1 MNIRRVTSF
10 IRTSEQT
17 TAARVVPD
25 GTVTVRWQ
33 RPTGPGTRAACTAH
47 MDSVHDRGALSWPQM
62 DEAPR
67 TKLQP
72 RQVRL
77 VHRLRVTVDEGPDA
91 GTSCAPEDGAS
102 LAIGTSED
110 NTLVLRDAAVS
121 RYHLE
126 LRRTAGGVGV
136 LDLGSRNG
144 TWVGGVRV
152 ERAVVPAGTRLRL
165 GDTVLTVTDAG
176 STVAPPAVEQ
186 PLPAGMVGDSDAIRD
201 VGRLV
206 NRLARVDSS
215 VLIQGETGTG
225 KEVIAR
231 AIHEVSPRRDH
242 ELVVVDCG
250 SMPATLIASIL
261 FGHEKGAFTG
271 ADQRRAGA
279 FERAQGGTVLLDE
292 IGELPLEVQ
301 PTLLGV
307 LERRAF
313 TRVGGAQPIAVDVRI
328 LAATHR
334 DLRAE
339 VNAGR
344 FRADL
349 YYRLA
354 VARVILPPL
363 RERPE
368 DIAPLIAHFVERLT
382 GTAELGPLA
391 GALDA
396 LRAHPWSG
404 NVRELRNVVET
415 ALVMGELDL
424 GNAPATPIAT
434 AAIAPRDGA
443 ALPYRDARATALAA
457 FEVAYLRDLIAR
469 AEGNASEAARL
480 AKMDRPYLLTLLR
493 KHGLRG

>member
-1 MNIRRVTSF
+1 
-10 IRTSEQT
+10 
-17 TAARVVPD
+17 
-25 GTVTVRWQ
+25 
-33 RPTGPGTRAACTAH
+33 
-47 MDSVHDRGALSWPQM
+47 MDD
-62 DEAPR
+62 APR

-72 RQVRL
+72 RQIRL
-77 VHRLRVTVDEGPDA
+77 VHRLRVTVDQGPDA
-91 GTSCAPEDGAS
+91 GAACAPDDGAS
-102 LAIGTSED
+102 LAIGTSAD
-110 NTLVLRDAAVS
+110 NALVLTDGAVS

-126 LRRTAGGVGV
+126 LRRTPAGVAV

-144 TWVGGVRV
+144 TWVGDVRV

-165 GDTVLTVTDAG
+165 GDTTLTVTDAG
-176 STVAPPAVEQ
+176 STVAPPTVEQ
-186 PLPAGMVGDSDAIRD
+186 PLPPGLVGDSDAIRD

-215 VLIQGETGTG
+215 VLLWGETGTG

-231 AIHEVSPRRDH
+231 AIHEVSPRRDK

-279 FERAQGGTVLLDE
+279 FERAAGGTVLLDE

-354 VARVILPPL
+354 VAKIVLPPL

-368 DIAPLIAHFVERLT
+368 DIAPLVRHFVERLT
-382 GTAELGPLA
+382 GEAGDGDGLGPLA

-424 GNAPATPIAT
+424 GGPPVRTPSAAAHAAVAARDAT
-434 AAIAPRDGA
+434 A
-443 ALPYRDARATALAA
+443 ALPYRDARAAALTA
-457 FEVAYLRDLIAR
+457 FELAYLKDLITR
-469 AEGNASEAARL
+469 ADGNASEASRL
-480 AKMDRPYLLTLLR
+480 ARMDRPYLLTLLR